1 MKDKNFYE
9 QLEAWHRDGEYQMII
24 GVIEALPETEL
35 DYDLI
40 SSLARAYN
48 NLAVVGTDDAYTDRD
63 MLERAASLLYSVEDE
78 GQSCA
83 IWNYRLGYSLFY
95 LDRYEDALFYFERA
109 AELDPDDDDT
119 AYFIGL
125 CNNYIASKDASPELY
140 DEDELS
146 AVEEHIKEH
155 FGDFP
160 NVLHEIYSPDIHLDI
175 CVIPPCEGHD
185 CYTLVTLGM
194 GAHRMNV
201 PEELS
206 DEPLDRAELMISLPP
221 DWDMDA
227 CLSGRDGEKWYWP
240 VRLLKSTARIP
251 TEGNTWLGWG
261 HTVSNSAD
269 NRMPYADSVG
279 FSGAILVTPG
289 AYGRDAAACRLPN
302 GEEVNFYQ
310 ITPLYPEEIEYK
322 IKNDADSLLDLLTEK
337 MLTVTDPK
345 RPPVIDRDGGETG
358 YGLFVDDAS
367 AHLESIRSKGLPVD
381 ELSAYNHMAV
391 YLRFCIENDLMS
403 DVFLDVC
410 PDIVNAVLDGAHRSG
425 FDLRL
430 FLRDDERCGGVL
442 TLPFFN
448 CDGVDFA
455 KWYYLG
461 DDETHSYPVD
471 IDSYAE
477 RFFGAERC
485 RSDEFRDEPYLFL
498 PWGESYYRAMEP
510 VIKKRFETW
519 LSGTEEPEGEPYI
532 KKEDMR
538 EILTDF
544 TGPRGC
550 LATDSVIIDGEPVG
564 VICRE
569 RPEPADR
576 GWDSGWRFMTSA
588 EYDEYAAGDDSE
600 VEDRLAVYD
609 LNTLCNYDAGIID
622 LLDAPYGACFERGD
636 DGVFYRFDE

>member
-1 MKDKNFYE
+1 MKDSIFYE

-24 GVIEALPETEL
+24 GVIEALPEGEL
-35 DYDLI
+35 DYRLI

-48 NLAVVGTDDAYTDRD
+48 NLAVLGTDGTQIDRD
-63 MLERAASLLYSVEDE
+63 MLERSVSLLYSVAED
-78 GQSCA
+78 GKNDSV
-83 IWNYRLGYSLFY
+83 WNYRLGYSLYY
-95 LDRYEDALFYFERA
+95 LDREEEALYYFKRSC
-109 AELDPDDDDT
+109 ELDPDDADT
-119 AYFIGL
+119 ADFIAL
-125 CNNYIASKDASPELY
+125 CRDRLSEREASPELY
-140 DEDELS
+140 DEDELA

-155 FGDFP
+155 FGDYP

-175 CVIPPCEGHD
+175 CVIPPNEEHN

-206 DEPLDRAELMISLPP
+206 GEPLERAELMISLPP

-227 CLSGRDGEKWYWP
+227 CVSGSDGEKWHWP

-251 TEGNTWLGWG
+251 IAGDTWLGWG

-269 NRMPYADSVG
+269 NREPYAENVR

-310 ITPLYPEEIEYK
+310 LTPLYPEEIEYK
-322 IKNDADSLLDLLTEK
+322 LKNDADSLLDLLTDG
-337 MLTVTDPK
+337 MLTVTDTE
-345 RPPVIDRDGGETG
+345 RPPVVDRDGGEIG
-358 YGLFVDDAS
+358 YGLIVDDAG
-367 AHLESIRSKGLPVD
+367 AHLESIRKKRLPVD
-381 ELSAYNHMAV
+381 DLSAYNHMAV
-391 YLRFCIENDLMS
+391 YLRFCIEHDLMS
-403 DVFLDVC
+403 DVFLDAC
-410 PDIVNAVLDGAHRSG
+410 PDIESAVLDGTSR

-442 TLPFFN
+442 TLPYFN

-455 KWYYLG
+455 KWYYLS
-461 DDETHSYPVD
+461 DDEAHSYASD

-477 RFFGAERC
+477 AYFGAERC
-485 RSDEFRDEPYLFL
+485 RSDEFRGEPYLFL
-498 PWGESYYRAMEP
+498 PWSEAYYRAMEP
-510 VIKKRFETW
+510 VIEKRFEAW
-519 LSGTEEPEGEPYI
+519 LSETEEPEGEPYI
-532 KKEDMR
+532 SRDELR
-538 EILTDF
+538 ELLTDF

-550 LATDSVIIDGEPVG
+550 LATDRVIIDGEPVG
-564 VICRE
+564 VLCRE

-576 GWDSGWRFMTSA
+576 GWDSGWRFMTED
-588 EYDEYAAGDDSE
+588 EYDEYAAGNDSD

-609 LNTLCNYDAGIID
+609 LNTLCNYDTGIID
-622 LLDAPYGACFERGD
+622 LLDAPYGAYFERGD
-636 DGVFYRFDE
+636 DGAFYRFDE